1 MDINRIVISDRF
13 KYGNENFKYFI
24 GYAEDNIIRPLC
36 VVLPQMSGFIKY
48 FDNCG
53 KNMSFIIEHDSVF
66 IKNNEIWDRIK
77 GLMSE
82 KFQRKSIYGE
92 KYTKTKVT
100 TFNGVV
106 HAIFL
111 FDKISKEG
119 IQYTGIALINMDSVI
134 KVNNK
139 YYRKC
144 I

>member
-1 MDINRIVISDRF
+1 M
-13 KYGNENFKYFI
+13 K
-24 GYAEDNIIRPLC
+24 
-36 VVLPQMSGFIKY
+36 SGT
-48 FDNCG
+48 G
-53 KNMSFIIEHDSVF
+53 S
-66 IKNNEIWDRIK
+66 K
-77 GLMSE
+77 GWGV
-82 KFQRKSIYGE
+82 RKSIYGE
-92 KYTKTKVT
+92 KYTKAKVK

-119 IQYTGIALINMDSVI
+119 IQYTGIALINIDSVI